1 MKNSLPWFMFIAT
14 IILRPKRESGVRYEI
29 VWFNLFCSLSLFAAA
44 CERLS
49 SHCQLL
55 ENITI
60 QPRTQASS
68 RYPSNKRRLGTE
80 RDIEFSRQA

>member
-29 VWFNLFCSLSLFAAA
+29 VWFNLFCSLSLFAAG

-49 SHCQLL
+49 SHC
-55 ENITI
+55 
-60 QPRTQASS
+60 
-68 RYPSNKRRLGTE
+68 
-80 RDIEFSRQA
+80 